1 MSIKRPHEY
10 PEWEVRLRPLCQ
22 KLRVLEKLR
31 GEAHIMFTGRPAVA
45 VRIYDMDDIN
55 RLQNDAAAASN
66 EGGTDDDDN
75 IDGLRHFRDSF
86 EHSIVFFVLPSGQH
100 QRDQLGRR
108 DSFVNLAQKSLLCMN
123 KAHDDNDES
132 EPNEKKKKMTRT
144 TIASDISQVIQTID
158 SMIQSLSDEKK
169 EKRCK
174 YFAAIAAKNFLPG
187 SQPTQELIAN
197 HVISV
202 LRAAAERIEMP
213 DGDSNVVLS
222 VMGNLANVA
231 TADAVALADMPIR
244 DATKELLLSF
254 FGTATANDNDTAE
267 LHVDEN
273 RAQSNNEQDE
283 EFYDSIDDEELL
295 ECPDPRGTNYQ
306 NHQAPYPPRA
316 QTNTIQPIMQDHQ
329 SFPVEFTPM
338 VPSRLVEES
347 RYSNATPSIFPDS
360 FTTTEQN
367 HFSQYPRNS
376 AGYQAPQGYGYSP
389 NDGNDMYQG
398 HRGNGYQSFHP
409 GRDSNMQGY
418 EETNQDY
425 GGGYNSYTHHSAG
438 YHPHHQFM

>member
-123 KAHDDNDES
+123 KAHDDSDES

-187 SQPTQELIAN
+187 SQPTQELSSLC
-197 HVISV
+197 SV
-202 LRAAAERIEMP
+202 LPQNELKCLM
-213 DGDSNVVLS
+213 V
-222 VMGNLANVA
+222 
-231 TADAVALADMPIR
+231 IR
-244 DATKELLLSF
+244 ML
-254 FGTATANDNDTAE
+254 
-267 LHVDEN
+267 
-273 RAQSNNEQDE
+273 
-283 EFYDSIDDEELL
+283 Y
-295 ECPDPRGTNYQ
+295 
-306 NHQAPYPPRA
+306 
-316 QTNTIQPIMQDHQ
+316 
-329 SFPVEFTPM
+329 
-338 VPSRLVEES
+338 
-347 RYSNATPSIFPDS
+347 
-360 FTTTEQN
+360 
-367 HFSQYPRNS
+367 
-376 AGYQAPQGYGYSP
+376 
-389 NDGNDMYQG
+389 
-398 HRGNGYQSFHP
+398 
-409 GRDSNMQGY
+409 
-418 EETNQDY
+418 
-425 GGGYNSYTHHSAG
+425 
-438 YHPHHQFM
+438 